1 MRVFVSGSISIKKLP
16 QKVKESMLK
25 IFDKN
30 LEILVGD
37 ANGIDSLIQDFCK
50 KHKYFNLVIYTIGSF
65 PRYKADE
72 KFNFVKINVL
82 DDKKRERERQQ
93 EKDKQMTL
101 DSDYSLVIWD
111 GKSKGSYSN
120 IIRAINNN
128 QKVKIYLTE
137 INDFLPQ
144 YKIKKEEIEYIYRKN
159 NGYSASEILKYLQDE
174 INNTFFK
181 RTQELNKYLLEKLV
195 IKKENNIYLP
205 REQYQ
210 NLFIIEKYRGK
221 NKGIRFKNEFIDWI
235 ENELKSKPEFRQE
248 TLF

>member
-1 MRVFVSGSISIKKLP
+1 MKVFISGSISIKKLP
-16 QKVKESMLK
+16 NKVKESILK
-25 IFDKN
+25 IIDKN

-50 KHKYFNLVIYTIGSF
+50 EKQYFNVTVYTIELL

-72 KFNFVKINVL
+72 KFNIIKVNVSN
-82 DDKKRERERQQ
+82 DIKKDRQRQQ

-101 DSDYSLVIWD
+101 DSDYSLIVWD

-120 IIRAINNN
+120 IIRAIDNN
-128 QKVKIYLTE
+128 QKAKVYLIE
-137 INDFLPQ
+137 INDFLSQ
-144 YKIKKEEIEYIYRKN
+144 DKIKKEEIEYIYRKN
-159 NGYSASEILKYLQDE
+159 NGYTATEVLNYLQNE
-174 INNTFFK
+174 IENTFK
-181 RTQELNKYLLEKLV
+181 RTQELNKFLLNKLI

-205 REQYQ
+205 TEQYQ

-221 NKGIRFKNEFIDWI
+221 TKGIKFKNEFIDWI
-235 ENELKSKPEFRQE
+235 ENELKSQSQFRQQ

>member
-1 MRVFVSGSISIKKLP
+1 MKVFISGSISIKKLP
-16 QKVKESMLK
+16 DKVKESILK
-25 IFDKN
+25 IIDKK

-37 ANGIDSLIQDFCK
+37 ANGVDSLIQDFCK
-50 KHKYFNLVIYTIGSF
+50 KNKYFNLTIYTIELY

-72 KFNFVKINVL
+72 KFNVMKINVPN
-82 DDKKRERERQQ
+82 DIKKDRQRQQ

-101 DSDYSLVIWD
+101 DSDYSLVVWD

-128 QKVKIYLTE
+128 QKARVYLTE

-144 YKIKKEEIEYIYRKN
+144 DKIKKEEIEYTYRKN
-159 NGYSASEILKYLQDE
+159 NGYTATEVLQYLQNE
-174 INNTFFK
+174 IDTAFK
-181 RTQELNKYLLEKLV
+181 RTQELNRYLLKKLI

-205 REQYQ
+205 MEQYQ

-221 NKGIRFKNEFIDWI
+221 TKGIKFKNEFIDWI
-235 ENELKSKPEFRQE
+235 ENELKSQSEFRQQ

>member
-1 MRVFVSGSISIKKLP
+1 MKVFISGSISIKKLP
-16 QKVKESMLK
+16 NKVKESLFK
-25 IFDKN
+25 IINKN

-50 KHKYFNLVIYTIGSF
+50 ENKYFNLTVYTIGLF
-65 PRYKADE
+65 PRYKAD
-72 KFNFVKINVL
+72 KNFNVIKINVL
-82 DDKKRERERQQ
+82 DDIKKGRQRQQ

-128 QKVKIYLTE
+128 QKLKVYLTR

-144 YKIKKEEIEYIYRKN
+144 NKIKKEEIEYIYRKN
-159 NGYSASEILKYLQDE
+159 NGYTATEVLKYLQNETD
-174 INNTFFK
+174 NVFK
-181 RTQELNKYLLEKLV
+181 RTQELNKYLLEKLI
-195 IKKENNIYLP
+195 IKKENNIYIP
-205 REQYQ
+205 MEQYQ

-221 NKGIRFKNEFIDWI
+221 IKGIKFKNEFIDWI
-235 ENELKSKPEFRQE
+235 ESELKSQSKFRQP
-248 TLF
+248 TL